1 MTTPADLARWFD
13 DAHHALDTGQ
23 PLTIDH
29 IMALAATPDGPAKA
43 GSTRATWWSEELARV
58 AAQKCRDAFPAH
70 GSNTDVENWLRRQE
84 HYEMQMESLAD
95 AHAEAIGCANPKAQ
109 PPKPKAPKP
118 PRQSATDVTLRDLL
132 EDAA

>member
-13 DAHHALDTGQ
+13 DAHDALDTGR
-23 PLTIDH
+23 PLTVDH
-29 IMALAATPDGPAKA
+29 ILALAATPDGPAKA

-70 GSNTDVENWLRRQE
+70 GSNSDVENWLRRQE
-84 HYEMQMESLAD
+84 HYEMQLESLAD
-95 AHAEAIGCANPKAQ
+95 AHAEAVARANPKAGT
-109 PPKPKAPKP
+109 PKPKAPKA
-118 PRQSATDVTLRDLL
+118 PRQSAADVTLRDML